1 MVYIMTENDRQGSG
15 QVSASYCD
23 KHGDKYGFTFP
34 ELRDEGSQQMRKYF
48 DRNAVPLNMIIT
60 TKDMKIRYKKA
71 GSLPERIEAIIEAN
85 LP

>member
-1 MVYIMTENDRQGSG
+1 MTEDGNAGGGKISP
-15 QVSASYCD
+15 SYCD
-23 KHGDKYGFTFP
+23 AHGDKYGFTFP

-60 TKDMKIRYKKA
+60 TKDMKIRYKKS